1 MTRTVNMHEAKT
13 NLSKLIE
20 AVENGD
26 EIIIARDG
34 KPAARITQLA
44 PEIERNWS
52 PALLAY
58 FQEALDNPK
67 LEPIPEFLSR
77 DDLDLERDERD
88 LFPDF

>member
-34 KPAARITQLA
+34 KPAARITQLVS
-44 PEIERNWS
+44 EVEQNWS
-52 PALLAY
+52 PEVLAWAASE
-58 FQEALDNPK
+58 Q
-67 LEPIPEFLSR
+67 EPIQEFITR
-77 DDLDLERDERD
+77 ADLDTTADERD
-88 LFPDF
+88 LFPDY

>member
-34 KPAARITQLA
+34 KPAARITQLSFNV
-44 PEIERNWS
+44 ERNWS
-52 PALLAY
+52 PEVLSWAASK
-58 FQEALDNPK
+58 QK
-67 LEPIPEFLSR
+67 PIEEFLTR
-77 DDLDLERDERD
+77 EDLDLTTDERD
-88 LFPDF
+88 LFPDH

>member
-34 KPAARITQLA
+34 KPAARITQLSLNF
-44 PEIERNWS
+44 ERNWS
-52 PALLAY
+52 PEVLAWAASK
-58 FQEALDNPK
+58 QK
-67 LEPIPEFLSR
+67 PIEEFLTR
-77 DDLDLERDERD
+77 ADLDLTADECD
-88 LFPDF
+88 LFPDH